1 MVAEP
6 VPRGRVA
13 AAAVLTAR
21 QRPLPPAVRRR
32 RVLVA
37 IGNHALLIALGAMFA
52 VPIVFILLTALMT
65 DEQALSPDLW
75 PKPFQWGNFVEVW
88 HRVPLLRYTWN
99 TFQIAFLLTAGTVV
113 SSIPVAYALS
123 RMRWRGREGVFV
135 LVLATIMLPNVVTL
149 IPVYIVFSKLGW
161 IPSFKPLVVPAF
173 FATDA
178 FSIFLLR
185 QFFLTIPK
193 ELSDAARVDGAGEL
207 QILLRIIVPL
217 AKPAISAVALFSFLY
232 AWNDFFMPLLY
243 LGQDPHLWTLGIGLS
258 EFRGLHHVEWNLT
271 MAASILFIVPVIFV
285 FILSQRAFM
294 EGIKL
299 GVGK

>member
-1 MVAEP
+1 LVAES
-6 VPRGRVA
+6 VARGRA
-13 AAAVLTAR
+13 PGVLPQ
-21 QRPLPPAVRRR
+21 QRPLPPRIRRR
-32 RVLVA
+32 RILVT
-37 IGNHALLIALGAMFA
+37 IGNHAILITFAAMFA
-52 VPIVFILLTALMT
+52 LPVMFILLTALMT
-65 DEQALSPDLW
+65 DHQALSPDLW
-75 PKPFQWGNFVEVW
+75 PKPFRWGNFIEVW

-99 TFQIAFLLTAGTVV
+99 TFQIAFLLTLGTVV
-113 SSIPVAYALS
+113 SCVPVAYALS

-149 IPVYIVFSKLGW
+149 IPVYIVFSKLHW
-161 IPSFKPLVVPAF
+161 IPSFKPLIVPSF

-193 ELSDAARVDGAGEL
+193 ELSDAARVDGAGEI

-217 AKPAISAVALFSFLY
+217 ARPAIAAVALFSFLY
-232 AWNDFFMPLLY
+232 AWNDFFTPLLY
-243 LGQDPHLWTLGIGLS
+243 LGQDPHRWTLGIGLS
-258 EFRGLHHVEWNLT
+258 EFRGLHHVDWNLT
-271 MAASILFIVPVIFV
+271 MAASLLFILPVIFV

-294 EGIKL
+294 EGIKF

>member
-1 MVAEP
+1 VA
-6 VPRGRVA
+6 VA
-13 AAAVLTAR
+13 AAVTANP
-21 QRPLPPAVRRR
+21 RPLPPAVRRR

-37 IGNHALLIALGAMFA
+37 VGNHALLIALAAMFA
-52 VPIVFILLTALMT
+52 VPVVFILLTALMT
-65 DEQALSPDLW
+65 DQQALSPHLW
-75 PKPFQWGNFVEVW
+75 PRPFQWSNFVEVW
-88 HRVPLLRYTWN
+88 HRAPLLRYTWN
-99 TFQIAFLLTAGTVV
+99 TFQIAFLLTVGTVL

-149 IPVYIVFSKLGW
+149 IPVYIVFSKLAW

-217 AKPAISAVALFSFLY
+217 AKPAIAAVALFSFLY

-243 LGQDPHLWTLGIGLS
+243 LGQDPNLWTLGIGLS
-258 EFRGLHHVEWNLT
+258 EFRGLHHVDWNLT

>member
-1 MVAEP
+1 
-6 VPRGRVA
+6 VA
-13 AAAVLTAR
+13 AAAVLVPHP
-21 QRPLPPAVRRR
+21 RPLPPAVRRR
-32 RVLVA
+32 RLLVA
-37 IGNHALLIALGAMFA
+37 VGNHALLIAFAAMFA
-52 VPIVFILLTALMT
+52 VPVVFILLTALMT
-65 DEQALSPDLW
+65 DQQALSPDLW
-75 PKPFQWGNFVEVW
+75 PKPFEWSNFVEVW

-113 SSIPVAYALS
+113 SCIPVAYALS

-161 IPSFKPLVVPAF
+161 IPSFKPLVIPAF

-193 ELSDAARVDGAGEL
+193 ELSDAARVDGASEL

-217 AKPAISAVALFSFLY
+217 AKPAIAAVALFSFLY

-258 EFRGLHHVEWNLT
+258 EFRGLHHVDWNLT

>member
-1 MVAEP
+1 
-6 VPRGRVA
+6 VA

-75 PKPFQWGNFVEVW
+75 PKPFQWNNFVEVW